1 MISATPSGVLGAA
14 NMPLPAYQCS
24 QVLVNTG
31 EIDHG
36 RLEWTSGTPKVD
48 PGMVDL
54 DDWTERL
61 VELMDGS
68 DQVERSAPSS
78 VSDPLNFPFEVAS
91 DSLVT
96 QSDANNIPGFHPGMI
111 DIPSI
116 DQAAI
121 AIPTSIADPNQQNS
135 SSKTPLQRECPPGQ
149 GIIVRTPSLSGG
161 GSSYPDLEENNESGF
176 SIQTAFQALINVGD
190 SSRNMEL
197 LLQLVRQHYDK
208 QDFEV
213 VLRPK

>member
-1 MISATPSGVLGAA
+1 MISATASGGLGAA
-14 NMPLPAYQCS
+14 NMPLPTYQCP

-31 EIDHG
+31 EVDHG
-36 RLEWTSGTPKVD
+36 RLEWTSETPKVD

-68 DQVERSAPSS
+68 DQVERSAPS
-78 VSDPLNFPFEVAS
+78 VSDALNFPFEVPS
-91 DSLVT
+91 DSLIT

-116 DQAAI
+116 DQPAI
-121 AIPTSIADPNQQNS
+121 AIPTSIADLNQQNS
-135 SSKTPLQRECPPGQ
+135 SSGTPLQRECPPGQ
-149 GIIVRTPSLSGG
+149 GIIVPTPSLSGG
-161 GSSYPDLEENNESGF
+161 GSSYPDLDENNESGF